1 MRSKVSVLLVCLVV
15 GLSIV
20 LVSFTQL
27 IAKEWSAEQKDV
39 MKWFK
44 KYTEVSVQG
53 NVEEIMGFFHSNFS
67 GWDYAEKL
75 PFDKDFFRNLFDDFS
90 KKYKMISFEVDLLE
104 IQVEGNFA
112 IAHVNYKET
121 LRDSVGKDTNISG
134 RWTAALV
141 KQDDKWVFISW
152 SWIEKQ

>member
-39 MKWFK
+39 MKWFE

-67 GWDYAEKL
+67 GWDYAQQL
-75 PFDKDFFRNLFDDFS
+75 PIDKDFVRKFLDDYY
-90 KKYKMISFEVDLLE
+90 KKYKLISFEVEPLE
-104 IQVEGNFA
+104 IKVQRSIA
-112 IAHVNYKET
+112 IVHLNYKEI
-121 LRDSVGKDTNISG
+121 LRDSTGTETSLSG
-134 RWTAALV
+134 RWTAGLV
-141 KQDDKWVFISW
+141 KQEKKWVFISW
-152 SWIEKQ
+152 SWIETQ

>member
-39 MKWFK
+39 MKWFEK
-44 KYTEVSVQG
+44 FTEVSVQG

-67 GWDYAEKL
+67 GWDYAFQL
-75 PFDKDFFRNLFDDFS
+75 PFNKDLLRNFLDAYY
-90 KKYKMISFEVDLLE
+90 KKSKMISYEVNPLE

-112 IAHVNYKET
+112 IAHVYFKEI
-121 LRDSVGKDTNISG
+121 LRDSAGKDTTVSG

-141 KQDDKWVFISW
+141 KQDNKWVFISW
-152 SWIEKQ
+152 STLREK

>member
-1 MRSKVSVLLVCLVV
+1 VV

-67 GWDYAEKL
+67 GWNYAYQL
-75 PFDKDFFRNLFDDFS
+75 PFDKDFLRNLLDYS
-90 KKYKMISFEVDLLE
+90 YKNNKLISFEVNPLE

-112 IAHVNYKET
+112 IAHVYFKEI
-121 LRDSVGKDTNISG
+121 LRDSAGKDTIVSG

-141 KQDDKWVFISW
+141 KQDNKWVFISS
-152 SWIEKQ
+152 SWGMELKPKEGDK

>member
-1 MRSKVSVLLVCLVV
+1 MRSKVSVLLLCLVV

-39 MKWFK
+39 MEWFEK
-44 KYTEVSVQG
+44 FTEVSVQG
-53 NVEEIMGFFHSNFS
+53 NVEEIMGLFHSNFS
-67 GWDYAEKL
+67 GWDYAQKL
-75 PFDKDFFRNLFDDFS
+75 PFDKDFIRNFMNDYY
-90 KKYKMISFEVDLLE
+90 KKYKMISFEVDPLE

-134 RWTAALV
+134 RWTVALV
-141 KQDDKWVFISW
+141 KQDNKWVFISW
-152 SWIEKQ
+152 SWKENQ

>member
-1 MRSKVSVLLVCLVV
+1 MRSKVSVLLLCLVV

-27 IAKEWSAEQKDV
+27 IAKEWSAEQKGV

-44 KYTEVSVQG
+44 KYTEVSAQG
-53 NVEEIMGFFHSNFS
+53 NIEEIMGFFHSNFS
-67 GWDYAEKL
+67 GWDYAQKL
-75 PFDKDFFRNLFDDFS
+75 PFDKDFIRNFMNDYY
-90 KKYKMISFEVDLLE
+90 KKYKMISFEVDPLE

-141 KQDDKWVFISW
+141 KQDNKWVFISW
-152 SWIEKQ
+152 SWKENQ